1 MVITRQDMSVFQ
13 GETARETWNEKEFLA
28 LPRAHRSESEPR
40 TGHQQRGSVTGEE
53 KGTLVPWTG
62 EGGVA
67 GSSCNSKS
75 DLQISCQVFAE
86 GALPFYISTSSVGGR
101 PWGREVLLCF

>member
-1 MVITRQDMSVFQ
+1 MVITRQDISVFQ
-13 GETARETWNEKEFLA
+13 RGDSSRNMEREKFLA